1 MIAPEQKYIDLHT
14 HSTAAGPDVFAL
26 QNFLVPTAPETGFY
40 SAGIHPKDAELF
52 DIKDFETIWNN
63 PRCLA
68 VGECGM
74 DRRYPD
80 LPKQSRLFRAQAQR
94 ADALHKPLLIH
105 SVRTHEEICRAAKD
119 LAPAVPWIIHGFR
132 GKERTLFS
140 LLDAGFFISFG
151 AGLLKDAG
159 NLELFFSRIPADR
172 IFFETDDDDRADIRA
187 IYALAAS
194 MRGVPVDELCMTVQ
208 KNFRRIFHAE

>member
-1 MIAPEQKYIDLHT
+1 MIGPAQKYLDLHT
-14 HSTAAGPDVFAL
+14 HRTVTGPDIFAL
-26 QNFLVPTAPETGFY
+26 QSCLTPAIPDTGFFT
-40 SAGIHPKDAELF
+40 AGLHPKDAEQF
-52 DIKDFETIWNN
+52 EIKDFEAIWNT

-80 LPKQSRLFRAQAQR
+80 LPRQSALFRAQAQQAEIR
-94 ADALHKPLLIH
+94 HKPLLIH

-119 LAPAVPWIIHGFR
+119 LAPTIPWIIHGFR

-140 LLDAGFFISFG
+140 LLDAGFLISFG

-159 NLELFFSRIPADR
+159 NLEPFFSRIPADR
-172 IFFETDDDDRADIRA
+172 LFFETDDDPSTDIRA

-194 MRGVPVDELCMTVQ
+194 MRGVPVDELCAAVQ
-208 KNFRRIFHAE
+208 ANFRRIFQ